1 MKQPTRNQRNT
12 MYDQFAKLY
21 KQGLSDSKIA
31 KEVGCSRLM
40 VFAWRQRNQ
49 KPTNNPKT
57 PKVAVNKQAGE
68 RIPSN
73 KKVDDDRARELY
85 DSGLDDK
92 EIGEVMGIS
101 PSTIA
106 AWRHRHNLSC
116 QRRVRKEVID
126 PEAKKLGAVNAKA
139 RAKGMTY
146 GEYMAAQ
153 YAAQH
158 T

>member
-1 MKQPTRNQRNT
+1 MKQPTRDQRIAV
-12 MYDQFAKLY
+12 YDQIAKLY

-31 KEVGCSRLM
+31 KAVGCTRLT
-40 VFAWRQRNQ
+40 VFAWRQRNN
-49 KPTNNPKT
+49 KPTNHPKPQKAASQPDKKKT
-57 PKVAVNKQAGE
+57 A
-68 RIPSN
+68 RN
-73 KKVDDDRARELY
+73 KKIDDDRARELY

-92 EIGEVMGIS
+92 EIGEVLGLS

-106 AWRHRHNLSC
+106 AWRRRHNLIAQS
-116 QRRVRKEVID
+116 KIAEMVIN

-139 RAKGMTY
+139 RAMGMTY

>member
-1 MKQPTRNQRNT
+1 MNYYKRDQLRLLHGRIAE
-12 MYDQFAKLY
+12 MYE
-21 KQGLSDSKIA
+21 QGCSDNAIA
-31 KEVGCSRLM
+31 TALGCSRLT
-40 VFAWRQRNQ
+40 VFTWRKKHN
-49 KPTNNPKT
+49 KPTHNPKH
-57 PKVAVNKQAGE
+57 PSCAVNKQAGE
-68 RIPSN
+68 RVPSN

-92 EIGEVMGIS
+92 EIGEVMGIA

-126 PEAKKLGAVNAKA
+126 PEAKELGAVNAKA